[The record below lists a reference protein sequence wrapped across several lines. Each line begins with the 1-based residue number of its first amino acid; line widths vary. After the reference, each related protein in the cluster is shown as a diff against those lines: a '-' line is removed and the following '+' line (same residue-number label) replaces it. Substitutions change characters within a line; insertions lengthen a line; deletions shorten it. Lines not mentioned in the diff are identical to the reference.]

1 MKHTIYILFGILLLA
16 SCKDD
21 KYNLIIPMSDIYLV
35 APQNDTKIDLNDLS
49 VDEYSFSWDKSL
61 DKGAKLIL
69 DVTKDFTSPVE
80 IDGGKATSFSLSSFA
95 ADQYFSQ
102 LGVKSGQ
109 EAVLYWT
116 VKEVGNTS
124 AAASD
129 VRTIRIKRM
138 STKLLQPE
146 DLTQIVL
153 AENNPDATVRFE
165 WNTEG
170 QSDTESYEICLS
182 LDPEM
187 KQTVAEQSVGNA
199 SGNFTLTFETLQ
211 SLLDQ
216 LPIKRWS
223 ANTVYWN
230 VRTSNGQLISRSS
243 GNLNMTEMM
252 RFVDIRGDEKITYRV
267 TRIKYSDG
275 TSQIW
280 LADNLRTTK
289 YPDGTDI
296 EANYFKKTPVS
307 FGEGKVNAYG
317 VYYHYDIRNKIA
329 PAGWHLPTSQEYKNL
344 FAEAATADGQ
354 WNVLKDPEYYES
366 VKGKEHLDEWGL
378 NLCASGQW
386 MGESIS
392 NHSTQYCYLLV
403 SDNNDHCCA
412 LHDNG
417 ATLWWPWTTG
427 APARFVYDEK

>member
-49 VDEYSFSWDKSL
+49 VDEYSFSWGKSL

-80 IDGGKATSFSLSSFA
+80 IDGGKATSFSLSALA

-170 QSDTESYEICLS
+170 QSDTESYAICLS

-199 SGNFTLTFETLQ
+199 SGNSTLTFETLQ

-230 VRTSNGQLISRSS
+230 VRTGNGQLISRSS

-267 TRIKYSDG
+267 ARIKYSDG

-329 PAGWHLPTSQEYKNL
+329 PTGWHLPTSQEYKNL

-386 MGESIS
+386 MGESIN

-427 APARFVYDEK
+427 APARFIYDEK

>member
-80 IDGGKATSFSLSSFA
+80 IDGGKATSFSLSSLA

-170 QSDTESYEICLS
+170 QSDTESYAICLS

-386 MGESIS
+386 MGESIN

-427 APARFVYDEK
+427 APARFIYDEK

>member
-16 SCKDD
+16 SCKED

-35 APQNDTKIDLNDLS
+35 APQNDTNIDLNDLS

-69 DVTKDFTSPVE
+69 DVTRNFTSPVE
-80 IDGGKATSFSLSSFA
+80 IDGGKATSFSLSALA

-102 LGVKSGQ
+102 LGIKSGQ

-116 VKEVGNTS
+116 VKEVGNIS

-138 STKLLQPE
+138 SSKLLQPE

-170 QSDTESYEICLS
+170 QSDTESYAICLS

-199 SGNFTLTFETLQ
+199 SGNFSLTFETLQ

-230 VRTSNGQLISRSS
+230 V
-243 GNLNMTEMM
+243 
-252 RFVDIRGDEKITYRV
+252 
-267 TRIKYSDG
+267 
-275 TSQIW
+275 
-280 LADNLRTTK
+280 LRE
-289 YPDGTDI
+289 I
-296 EANYFKKTPVS
+296 
-307 FGEGKVNAYG
+307 
-317 VYYHYDIRNKIA
+317 
-329 PAGWHLPTSQEYKNL
+329 
-344 FAEAATADGQ
+344 
-354 WNVLKDPEYYES
+354 
-366 VKGKEHLDEWGL
+366 
-378 NLCASGQW
+378 
-386 MGESIS
+386 
-392 NHSTQYCYLLV
+392 
-403 SDNNDHCCA
+403 
-412 LHDNG
+412 
-417 ATLWWPWTTG
+417 
-427 APARFVYDEK
+427 

>member
-49 VDEYSFSWDKSL
+49 VDEYSFSWGKSL

-80 IDGGKATSFSLSSFA
+80 IDGGKATSFSLSALA

-170 QSDTESYEICLS
+170 QSDTESYAICLS

-199 SGNFTLTFETLQ
+199 SGNSTLTFETLQ

-230 VRTSNGQLISRSS
+230 VRTGNGQLISRSS

-267 TRIKYSDG
+267 ARIKYSDG

-329 PAGWHLPTSQEYKNL
+329 PAGWHLPTSQE
-344 FAEAATADGQ
+344 
-354 WNVLKDPEYYES
+354 
-366 VKGKEHLDEWGL
+366 
-378 NLCASGQW
+378 
-386 MGESIS
+386 
-392 NHSTQYCYLLV
+392 
-403 SDNNDHCCA
+403 
-412 LHDNG
+412 
-417 ATLWWPWTTG
+417 
-427 APARFVYDEK
+427 